1 MGTRAGAWQPL
12 PDRLPPEVRHFVGQL
27 RRLKDHTGLSL
38 VALGARTAYSK
49 SSWQRYLNAQQ
60 PPPRDAVLALC
71 RIAGADGARLAAGWE
86 LAVRAWPRAGEPST
100 AGAPA
105 SDTGPVAPVDP
116 VGAVDL
122 VEPVDPGAPVAPGVM
137 SPPTRPTAATVT
149 PVRRHPAP
157 VRRPAPTWRLVACS
171 ALAVIALLLAGLLW
185 ILAQVVAERRGTGG
199 EPPQAPGASVSE
211 QLGTR
216 RAPGTATE

>member
-1 MGTRAGAWQPL
+1 MRTRAGAWQPL
-12 PDRLPPEVRHFVGQL
+12 PDRLPPEVRHLVEQL

-60 PPPRDAVLALC
+60 PPPRDAVLALG

-86 LAVRAWPRAGEPST
+86 LAVKVWPRAGEPGAAADTSAT
-100 AGAPA
+100 AQVGPVRPVGPVDAGGLAVPVGRSPMGPTHPTGPMAVAPA
-105 SDTGPVAPVDP
+105 PAP
-116 VGAVDL
+116 
-122 VEPVDPGAPVAPGVM
+122 
-137 SPPTRPTAATVT
+137 
-149 PVRRHPAP
+149 RRSAP
-157 VRRPAPTWRLVACS
+157 VRRRAPSWRLVACS

-185 ILAQVVAERRGTGG
+185 ILAQVVAERGGTGG
-199 EPPQAPGASVSE
+199 QPPAPGASVSE